1 MFATYRLESPR
12 KLVRALFIVVA
23 VLSATV
29 VPFSANAS
37 AERVQAEFTYVT
49 VSSGESMWDLA
60 GIYGQGQDPRDWIAE
75 TVALNNLQS
84 SQLQAGQQIAL
95 P

>member
-12 KLVRALFIVVA
+12 KLVCALVICAA
-23 VLSATV
+23 VFGATVLPYSAT
-29 VPFSANAS
+29 AS
-37 AERVQAEFTYVT
+37 AEKAIIEFEYVT
-49 VSSGESMWDLA
+49 VSSGQSMWDLA
-60 GIYGQGQDPRDWIAE
+60 GIYGNGQDPRDWIAE
-75 TVALNNLQS
+75 TVTLNNLQS